1 MKNSRIGNAFPMGA
15 TVIGKKT
22 VQFVSLIN
30 TKKET
35 SLVLCDKKTGIEEE
49 YKLTKEFSIGNLY
62 SIIIED
68 LEPANYTYFY
78 LENGKK
84 VIDPYAKVI
93 CGNEVWGSE
102 EEKSI
107 SAGIKIDNFKWDE
120 DRGLMYPYEKS
131 VIYQLHVRGFT
142 KHISSNVRKKGTYEG
157 LCEKIPYLKDLGIT
171 CIELLPSYEF
181 MECEKVYPK
190 KNPTME
196 YVKENFAALPEE
208 QTIHKINYWGF
219 KEAYYFAPKASYS
232 ASKNAINS
240 FKNMVKEFHK
250 SGIEVMMQF
259 YFPQSI
265 SSSYIVEVIKYW
277 VKEFHIDGVRLLG
290 VNLPVSVLATQP
302 ELLNT
307 KILYDNINFHEI
319 YDYQYLPAYKNLAT
333 YNDGYMYAV
342 RRFLKG
348 DVGSLHKAFQA
359 MAECQKQIGNTVYL
373 TNYNTFT
380 LKDLVS
386 FDRKHNE
393 DNGEHG
399 RDGNNNN
406 LSWNC
411 GIEGPTKKKQIL
423 QIREKQMRNAIAFLM
438 LSKGTP
444 VLVAG
449 DEFGNSQNGNN
460 NPYCQDNAI
469 TWINWKDLDKHQE
482 HFNYT
487 KKMISF
493 MKEFAWIKNNSES
506 EKRKT
511 ALEYPF
517 MSYHGS
523 DAWKLDFSE
532 ANEEA
537 GGILYY
543 KDYTYLYIGIN
554 MHWQENLLSLPNIP
568 GKHRWTYLVD
578 TSMKKEEGVVHEN
591 IRNICMPPRSIRI
604 LIAKGSKDDF
614 NDESLSAF

>member
-1 MKNSRIGNAFPMGA
+1 MRNCRIGNAFPMGA

-30 TKKET
+30 TKKEI
-35 SLVLCDKKTGIEEE
+35 SLVLRDKKTGIEEE
-49 YKLTKEFSIGNLY
+49 YKLSKEFSIGNLY

-68 LEPANYTYFY
+68 LEPANYTYYY

-84 VIDPYAKVI
+84 VIDPYAKLI
-93 CGNEVWGSE
+93 CGNETWGSK
-102 EEKSI
+102 EEKDI
-107 SAGIKIDNFKWDE
+107 SAGIKIDNFKWE
-120 DRGLMYPYEKS
+120 DDKGLMHPYEKS
-131 VIYQLHVRGFT
+131 IIYQMHVRGFT
-142 KHISSNVRKKGTYEG
+142 KHVSSNVRKKGTYEG
-157 LCEKIPYLKDLGIT
+157 LCEKIHYLQELGIT

-196 YVKENFAALPEE
+196 YVKKNFTALPENE
-208 QTIHKINYWGF
+208 IIHKINYWGY

-240 FKNMVKEFHK
+240 FKNMVKECHK
-250 SGIEVMMQF
+250 AGIEVMMQF
-259 YFPQSI
+259 YFPQSV
-265 SSSYIVEVIKYW
+265 SRSYVVEVIKYW
-277 VKEFHIDGVRLLG
+277 VKEYHIDGVRLLG
-290 VNLPVSVLATQP
+290 VHLPVSVLATQP

-307 KILYDNINFHEI
+307 KIMYENINYHDVYE
-319 YDYQYLPAYKNLAT
+319 YQYVPAYKNLAN
-333 YNDGYMYAV
+333 YNDGYLYAV
-342 RRFLKG
+342 RKFLKG
-348 DVGSLHKAFQA
+348 DVGSLQKAFYA
-359 MAECQKQIGNTVYL
+359 MAECQKQIGNAVYL

-386 FDRKHNE
+386 YDRKHNE
-393 DNGEHG
+393 ENGEHG

-406 LSWNC
+406 ISWNC

-469 TWINWKDLDKHQE
+469 TWLNWKDLDKHRE
-482 HFNYT
+482 HFAYT

-493 MKEFAWIKNNSES
+493 MKEFSWIKNSSET
-506 EKRKT
+506 EKRKM

-543 KDYTYLYIGIN
+543 KDYTYLYIGFN
-554 MHWQENLLSLPNIP
+554 MHWQENLLSLPNLP
-568 GKHRWTYLVD
+568 ENHPWTYLID
-578 TSMKKEEGVVHEN
+578 TSMEREEGSVHEGV
-591 IRNICMPPRSIRI
+591 RDICMPPRSIRI
-604 LIAKGSKDDF
+604 LMAKGSKDDF
-614 NDESLSAF
+614 NESLSAF